1 MYYSFKIKVRTPD
14 EKLLKQI
21 RELVKN
27 HDHASISVKKE
38 KMYPVAEA
46 PAIKE
51 IQAYPFTPEQKEQI
65 RREVLAEC
73 GLLKENV

>member
-14 EKLLKQI
+14 EKLLEQI

-38 KMYPVAEA
+38 KVWDVAEA
-46 PAIKE
+46 PAIKK
-51 IQAYPFTPEQKEQI
+51 IQAYPFTEEELDKL
-65 RREVLAEC
+65 RKEVLAEC